1 MAGTWG
7 GTKWAASL
15 HQFVSDEGSMDY
27 GEETDLLVSRAP
39 DCGPTAGIKYA
50 DHSEDGFSDDAS
62 KVWIWLAYSF

>member
-1 MAGTWG
+1 
-7 GTKWAASL
+7 
-15 HQFVSDEGSMDY
+15 MDY

-62 KVWIWLAYSF
+62 KVWICPRRRCISAP